1 MPLLSVV
8 GSGYQHFEN
17 ADLDLS
23 AHKCY
28 YITFFPKDYREL
40 PLPSPLRP
48 EALCQA
54 KIYPR
59 LIVGFVVAISL
70 ILTLSF
76 LLAVS
81 YSFSLSH
88 SLSLSL
94 CLSQEE
100 ESLWIIRECADCLTG
115 SLPGSRQPASSTT
128 NARMYRRNHHNTLSI
143 DYTF

>member
-1 MPLLSVV
+1 MIMPLLSVV

-76 LLAVS
+76 LLAIS
-81 YSFSLSH
+81 HSFSLSH

-94 CLSQEE
+94 SFPRRRIFVDNPWVCRLFNRKFAWIPATSIKYNECPDVPQEP
-100 ESLWIIRECADCLTG
+100 S
-115 SLPGSRQPASSTT
+115 
-128 NARMYRRNHHNTLSI
+128 
-143 DYTF
+143 